1 MAALMTLD
9 LGGTNGIN
17 SSTAAVFG
25 SIATTGDEYV
35 RCTRCGFGG
44 CDVRVVGCGCT
55 LHAVRCVFR
64 RSDCCCVRRFVVRQ
78 SERKATLGCHPSN
91 GIPIHAEIVTKG
103 LQDSMNLFFV
113 DFNI

>member
-17 SSTAAVFG
+17 SSAATVFG
-25 SIATTGDEYV
+25 SIVTNCDEYV

-55 LHAVRCVFR
+55 LHAVRVFF
-64 RSDCCCVRRFVVRQ
+64 DVPILCCVRR
-78 SERKATLGCHPSN
+78 SYTTE
-91 GIPIHAEIVTKG
+91 
-103 LQDSMNLFFV
+103 M
-113 DFNI
+113 